1 MEQNLLLITE
11 AELQAELAAIEVE
24 AMGWLPL
31 TTEEGES
38 AYLHLGDPNAMV
50 VTVVGVPDAAMAVVN
65 VLWVGLG

>member
-1 MEQNLLLITE
+1 MELNLPLITE
-11 AELQAELAAIEVE
+11 AERQAELAAIEAE

-50 VTVVGVPDAAMAVVN
+50 ITVTGLPDATMAGVN
-65 VLWVGLG
+65 VLWVGW